1 MGHQLECE
9 RFYGLG
15 ESCYQNFETSACQ
28 LRRQLVYIVIG
39 DEKHVGTHDPAR
51 AASRERLATGVREW
65 LHRWGYPW
73 SEREGVICVDSVTH
87 M

>member
-1 MGHQLECE
+1 VLSN
-9 RFYGLG
+9 Y
-15 ESCYQNFETSACQ
+15 ETSPCQ
-28 LRRQLVYIVIG
+28 LRWQLVYIVIG
-39 DEKHVGTHDPAR
+39 DEKHVGAHDPAR